1 MAPNERIELTGHRD
15 SSRQLAN
22 NNSLYYIA
30 LSMSYYH
37 IVNIVYEHKTGPAL
51 INPMQPQWDDAQ
63 QHSQ

>member
-1 MAPNERIELTGHRD
+1 MGQQQA
-15 SSRQLAN
+15 
-22 NNSLYYIA
+22 LYYLA

-37 IVNIVYEHKTGPAL
+37 IVNTVYEHKTGPAL